1 MANGEGSDDD
11 TSGSSPSPGAD
22 APTPPMPHRHIDPV
36 VAPSLLGAH
45 HGVIH
50 RGRPRWSTIAL
61 IAIFTTALVLYLVLS
76 PG

>member
-11 TSGSSPSPGAD
+11 TSGSSPSAGAD
-22 APTPPMPHRHIDPV
+22 TPTPPMPHRHIDPV
-36 VAPSLLGAH
+36 VAPSLLGVH

-50 RGRPRWSTIAL
+50 RGRPRWSTLAL
-61 IAIFTTALVLYLVLS
+61 IAIFTAALVLYLVLS

>member
-1 MANGEGSDDD
+1 MADGEGSEVDS
-11 TSGSSPSPGAD
+11 SGSGPSAGAD

-36 VAPSLLGAH
+36 VAPGLLGVH

-50 RGRPRWSTIAL
+50 LGRPRWSTLAL
-61 IAIFTTALVLYLVLS
+61 IAIFTAALVLYLVLS